1 MTLWPVT
8 VLLLP
13 LLFLAERSRRQRL
26 ALFGLPS
33 SSHRILGDLATLAAL
48 TLLLTLLGSSP
59 AEVGSPGPALAL
71 AVDVSAS
78 MASFD
83 GETSRLDGARRE
95 IRALLAALPGA
106 RFALVPFAGEA
117 VLQVPLTA
125 DSAALA
131 YFVDRLSP
139 GTVTVPGS
147 APEEGVATALHALA
161 GETGPQAV
169 ILLSDGERTLRA
181 PPPLLPS
188 GVPVYAVPLGTP
200 EGSPVL
206 DAAGKPRLDP
216 QGEPL
221 LTRLEPKVLE
231 RICAVTGGALLPVA
245 GKDFSVAP
253 LIDGY
258 SPSGADRTAS
268 GSAAT
273 SALVLLLLLL
283 REPAGRFGPR
293 RSRGTV
299 VVVVALTLCG
309 LTLACHP
316 REDPSPRLRFA
327 EARRASE
334 ADSPLEAAR
343 LFAAAA
349 RDLEGSERG
358 AALYNCGTV
367 LLGAGD
373 AKKAL
378 AALEEA
384 ILLLPGDR
392 QVRTNLALT
401 LRALGND
408 LPYGGAPG
416 EKGEETEGGELS
428 RSQALQLLE
437 TLTPRPGSDAVSTR
451 APFFEVGPGRD
462 W

>member
-8 VLLLP
+8 ILLLP
-13 LLFLAERSRRQRL
+13 LLFLAERSRRKRL
-26 ALFGLPS
+26 AQFGLPC

-59 AEVGSPGPALAL
+59 VEVRNPGPALALAL

-78 MASFD
+78 MASFE
-83 GETSRLDGARRE
+83 GETSRLHGARRE

-147 APEEGVATALHALA
+147 APEEGVAAALHALA

-169 ILLSDGERTLRA
+169 ILFSDGERTVGA
-181 PPPLLPS
+181 SPPLLPS

-206 DAAGKPRLDP
+206 DAAGKPRLDSR
-216 QGEPL
+216 GEPL
-221 LTRLEPKVLE
+221 LTRLEPEVLE
-231 RICAVTGGALLPVA
+231 RICAATGGALLPVA
-245 GKDFSVAP
+245 GEGFSVAP
-253 LIDGY
+253 LIEGY
-258 SPSGADRTAS
+258 SASGADRTAS

-273 SALVLLLLLL
+273 SALVLLLLLA
-283 REPAGRFGPR
+283 RESAGRFGSW

-299 VVVVALTLCG
+299 AVALALAA

-316 REDPSPRLRFA
+316 REDPSHRLLFA
-327 EARRASE
+327 EARKASE
-334 ADSPLEAAR
+334 ADFPLEAAR

-349 RDLEGSERG
+349 RDLEGTERG
-358 AALYNCGTV
+358 AALYNYGTV
-367 LLGAGD
+367 LLRAGD

-401 LRALGND
+401 LRALGDD

-437 TLTPRPGSDAVSTR
+437 TLTPRPGSDAVSTS
-451 APFFEVGPGRD
+451 APLFEVGPGRD

>member
-8 VLLLP
+8 ILFLP
-13 LLFLAERSRRQRL
+13 LLFLAERSRRKHL
-26 ALFGLPS
+26 ARFGLPCR
-33 SSHRILGDLATLAAL
+33 SHRILGDLGTLAAL
-48 TLLLTLLGSSP
+48 TLLLILLGSSP
-59 AEVGSPGPALAL
+59 AEEKSPGPALAL

-106 RFALVPFAGEA
+106 HFALVLFAGEA

-125 DSAALA
+125 DNAALA

-147 APEEGVATALHALA
+147 APEEGVAAALHALA
-161 GETGPQAV
+161 GETGEQAV
-169 ILLSDGERTLRA
+169 ILFSDGERTLGA
-181 PPPLLPS
+181 SPPLLPS
-188 GVPVYAVPLGTP
+188 GIPVYAVPLGTP

-206 DAAGKPRLDP
+206 DAAGKPRLDS

-221 LTRLEPKVLE
+221 LTRLEPQVLE
-231 RICAVTGGALLPVA
+231 RICAATGGALLPAA
-245 GKDFSVAP
+245 GEGFSVAP
-253 LIDGY
+253 LIEGY
-258 SPSGADRTAS
+258 SPSVTNRTGS

-283 REPAGRFGPR
+283 RESAGGFGHW

-299 VVVVALTLCG
+299 AVALALTA

-316 REDPSPRLRFA
+316 REDPSPRLLFA
-327 EARRASE
+327 EARKALE
-334 ADSPLEAAR
+334 ADFPLEAAR
-343 LFAAAA
+343 LYAAAA
-349 RDLEGSERG
+349 RDLEGAERG
-358 AALYNCGTV
+358 AALYNRGTV
-367 LLGAGD
+367 LLGAAETRG
-373 AKKAL
+373 AL

-401 LRALGND
+401 LRALGDD

-416 EKGEETEGGELS
+416 EKRGEETEGGTLS

-437 TLTPRPGSDAVSTR
+437 TVTPRPGSDAVSTS
-451 APFFEVGPGRD
+451 APLFEVGPGRD

>member
-8 VLLLP
+8 ILLLP
-13 LLFLAERSRRQRL
+13 LLILAERASRKRL
-26 ALFGLPS
+26 AHFGFPS

-59 AEVGSPGPALAL
+59 AEVRSPGPALAL

-95 IRALLAALPGA
+95 IRALLAGLPGA
-106 RFALVPFAGEA
+106 RFALVLFAGEA

-147 APEEGVATALHALA
+147 APEEGVAAALKALG

-169 ILLSDGERTLRA
+169 ILFSDGERTVGA
-181 PPPLLPS
+181 SPPQLPS

-206 DAAGKPRLDP
+206 DAAGKARFDS

-221 LTRLEPKVLE
+221 LTRLEPEVLE
-231 RICAVTGGALLPVA
+231 RICAATGGAVLLPS
-245 GKDFSVAP
+245 GEYSSVAP
-253 LIDGY
+253 LLERFA
-258 SPSGADRTAS
+258 PATAKRTAK
-268 GSAAT
+268 GTTAT
-273 SALVLLLLLL
+273 LAFVLLLLLAGEL
-283 REPAGRFGPR
+283 AGRFSHW
-293 RSRGTV
+293 RSRGAIA
-299 VVVVALTLCG
+299 VAAALALFG

-316 REDPSPRLRFA
+316 REDPSPRLLFV
-327 EARRASE
+327 EARKASD

-349 RDLEGSERG
+349 RDLEGNERG

-367 LLGAGD
+367 LLRAGD
-373 AKKAL
+373 GKKAL

-401 LRALGND
+401 LRALGDD

-416 EKGEETEGGELS
+416 EKGGETEGGTLS

-451 APFFEVGPGRD
+451 VPLFEVGPGRD

>member
-1 MTLWPVT
+1 MTLWPVSI
-8 VLLLP
+8 LLLP

-26 ALFGLPS
+26 ARFGLPC

-48 TLLLTLLGSSP
+48 TLLLTLPGSPP
-59 AEVGSPGPALAL
+59 AEKRSPGPALAL

-78 MASFD
+78 MASTD
-83 GETSRLDGARRE
+83 GETSRLDGAQRE

-106 RFALVPFAGEA
+106 RFALVLFAGEA

-125 DSAALA
+125 DRAALA

-139 GTVTVPGS
+139 GMVTVPGS
-147 APEEGVATALHALA
+147 APEEGVAAALNTLA

-169 ILLSDGERTLRA
+169 ILFSDGERTVGF

-188 GVPVYAVPLGTP
+188 GVPIYAVPLGTP

-206 DAAGKPRLDP
+206 DAAGKPRLDSR
-216 QGEPL
+216 GEPL
-221 LTRLEPKVLE
+221 LTRLEPEVLE
-231 RICAVTGGALLPVA
+231 SICAATGGAVLLPA
-245 GKDFSVAP
+245 GEHSSVAP
-253 LIDGY
+253 LLERFA
-258 SPSGADRTAS
+258 SPTAKRTAK
-268 GSAAT
+268 GTTAT
-273 SALVLLLLLL
+273 LSFVLLLLLAGEL
-283 REPAGRFGPR
+283 AGRFGHW
-293 RSRGTV
+293 RSRGAV
-299 VVVVALTLCG
+299 AVAVALALCG

-316 REDPSPRLRFA
+316 REDPSPRLLFA
-327 EARRASE
+327 EARKASE
-334 ADSPLEAAR
+334 ADFPLEAAR
-343 LFAAAA
+343 LYAAAA
-349 RDLEGSERG
+349 RDLEGTERG
-358 AALYNCGTV
+358 AALYNYGTV

-401 LRALGND
+401 LRALGDD
-408 LPYGGAPG
+408 LPYGSAPG
-416 EKGEETEGGELS
+416 ERGEETEGGELS

-451 APFFEVGPGRD
+451 ASLFEVGPGRD

>member
-8 VLLLP
+8 ILLLP
-13 LLFLAERSRRQRL
+13 LLFLAERSRRKRL
-26 ALFGLPS
+26 AQFGLPC

-59 AEVGSPGPALAL
+59 TEVRSPGPALAL

-78 MASFD
+78 MASFE

-147 APEEGVATALHALA
+147 APEEGVAAALHALA

-169 ILLSDGERTLRA
+169 ILFSDGERTVGA
-181 PPPLLPS
+181 SPPLLPS

-206 DAAGKPRLDP
+206 DAAGKPRLDSR
-216 QGEPL
+216 GEPL
-221 LTRLEPKVLE
+221 LTRLEPEVLE
-231 RICAVTGGALLPVA
+231 RICAATGGALLPVA
-245 GKDFSVAP
+245 GEGFSVAP
-253 LIDGY
+253 LIEDY
-258 SPSGADRTAS
+258 SPSGADRTGS

-273 SALVLLLLLL
+273 SALILLLLLA
-283 REPAGRFGPR
+283 RESAGRFGSW

-299 VVVVALTLCG
+299 AVALALTA

-316 REDPSPRLRFA
+316 REDPSPRLLFA

-334 ADSPLEAAR
+334 AGFPLEAAR

-349 RDLEGSERG
+349 RDLEGTERG
-358 AALYNCGTV
+358 AALYNYGTA
-367 LLGAGD
+367 LLGVGD

-401 LRALGND
+401 LRALGDD
-408 LPYGGAPG
+408 LPYSGAPG

-437 TLTPRPGSDAVSTR
+437 TLTPRPGSDAVSTS
-451 APFFEVGPGRD
+451 APLFEVGPGRD

>member
-1 MTLWPVT
+1 MILGAVT
-8 VLLLP
+8 LLLLA
-13 LLFLAERSRRQRL
+13 LLFFAERSSRKRL
-26 ALFGLPS
+26 AHFGLPG

-48 TLLLTLLGSSP
+48 TLLFMLLGSSP
-59 AEVGSPGPALAL
+59 AEEKGPGPALAL

-78 MASFD
+78 MASSD
-83 GETSRLDGARRE
+83 GETSRLERARRE

-106 RFALVPFAGEA
+106 RFALVLFAGEA

-125 DSAALA
+125 DPAALA
-131 YFVDRLSP
+131 FFVDRLSP

-147 APEEGVATALHALA
+147 APEEGVTAALKALA

-169 ILLSDGERTLRA
+169 ILFSDGERTVGT

-206 DAAGKPRLDP
+206 DAAGHARLDP

-221 LTRLEPKVLE
+221 LTRLEAEVLE
-231 RICAVTGGALLPVA
+231 TICGATDGALLPVP
-245 GKDFSVAP
+245 GEDFSVAP
-253 LIDGY
+253 LIERF
-258 SPSGADRTAS
+258 SLANRKPTAE
-268 GSAAT
+268 GSTAIL
-273 SALVLLLLLL
+273 SLVLLLLLAG
-283 REPAGRFGPR
+283 EVPGRFRHGPK
-293 RSRGTV
+293 RGTV
-299 VVVVALTLCG
+299 TAVVALTLCG

-316 REDPSPRLRFA
+316 RDNPSPRRLYA
-327 EARRASE
+327 EALETAA
-334 ADSPLEAAR
+334 ADRPLEAAR

-349 RDLEGSERG
+349 RILEGTERG
-358 AALYNCGTV
+358 AALYNAGTL

-378 AALEEA
+378 SPLEEA

-401 LRALGND
+401 LRALGED
-408 LPYGGAPG
+408 LPYGSAPG
-416 EKGEETEGGELS
+416 EKGEEREGGTLS

-437 TLTPRPGSDAVSTR
+437 TVIARPGGDAASTV
-451 APFFEVGPGRD
+451 PLFEIRPGRD

>member
-8 VLLLP
+8 ILLLP
-13 LLFLAERSRRQRL
+13 LLFLAERFSRKRL
-26 ALFGLPS
+26 AHFGLPC

-59 AEVGSPGPALAL
+59 TEERSPGPALAL

-83 GETSRLDGARRE
+83 GETNRLDGARRE
-95 IRALLAALPGA
+95 IRALLAAFPGA
-106 RFALVPFAGEA
+106 RFALVLFAGEA
-117 VLQVPLTA
+117 VLQVPLTT
-125 DSAALA
+125 DNAALA

-147 APEEGVATALHALA
+147 APEEGVAAALNALA

-169 ILLSDGERTLRA
+169 ILLSDGERTVGTS
-181 PPPLLPS
+181 PPLLPA
-188 GVPVYAVPLGTP
+188 GVPVYAFPLGTA

-221 LTRLEPKVLE
+221 LTRLDPEVLR
-231 RICAVTGGALLPVA
+231 RIAEATGGAVLLA
-245 GKDFSVAP
+245 SGEHSSVAP
-253 LIDGY
+253 LIERFA
-258 SPSGADRTAS
+258 PTTIKRTVK
-268 GSAAT
+268 GTTAT
-273 SALVLLLLLL
+273 LVLVLLLLLL
-283 REPAGRFGPR
+283 RELSGRIGPWKG
-293 RSRGTV
+293 RGA
-299 VVVVALTLCG
+299 VALSLCA
-309 LTLACHP
+309 LILACHP
-316 REDPSPRLRFA
+316 RENPSPRLLFA
-327 EARRASE
+327 EAREASE
-334 ADSPLEAAR
+334 AELPLEAAR

-349 RDLEGSERG
+349 QDLEGNERG
-358 AALYNCGTV
+358 AALYNYGTV

-401 LRALGND
+401 LRALGDD
-408 LPYGGAPG
+408 LPYGSAPG
-416 EKGEETEGGELS
+416 DGGEETEGGTLS

-437 TLTPRPGSDAVSTR
+437 AVIPRPGGDAASAV
-451 APFFEVGPGRD
+451 PLFEVRPGRD